1 MNSSYEIWVDKYRP
15 NKLIDIVGQEKN
27 IKKLKI
33 LSKLKNIPHMILSG
47 PSGSGKTLAIKC
59 FIKEVG
65 IDNVL
70 DINITEDIRKIN
82 IIKSKIYNFIE
93 QKLDRKIIL
102 IDDCDILNIQ
112 TQFLIKSI
120 IEKTR
125 PNLTIIL
132 ICNQLENLIDTFQTR
147 SIILKFS
154 KIPDINIKNFLRKIC
169 NNEKIKINDEVLDT
183 IVLCSSGDLRK
194 AINCLQTI
202 CVTYS
207 DCANITKDNVFEVL
221 DIPQPK
227 VIEDIIRNGNYKEM
241 INKLND
247 ILNMGY
253 SSNDIITSFF
263 NVVTTMDL
271 PMYTKV
277 KYIEKI
283 TFTKIKI
290 NDGLNSKVQLY
301 NLLTNFV

>member
-154 KIPDINIKNFLRKIC
+154 KIPDINIKKFLRKIC